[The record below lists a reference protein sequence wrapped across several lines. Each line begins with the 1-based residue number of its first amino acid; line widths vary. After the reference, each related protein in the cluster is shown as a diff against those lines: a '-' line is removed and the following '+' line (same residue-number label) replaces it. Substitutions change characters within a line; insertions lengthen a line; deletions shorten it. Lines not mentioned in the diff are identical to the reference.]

1 MISTEPKEYVI
12 RVLKGDM
19 NLLYQEFWA
28 LKNVSLKKK
37 VINWDSWFEWCRK
50 STLLKLISGVMKP
63 TEGSIRNKGRIIL
76 Y

>member
-50 STLLKLISGVMKP
+50 KYVAKTDLRSYETNRRQYTKQ
-63 TEGSIRNKGRIIL
+63 R
-76 Y
+76 